1 MDSWLTYSDFKEKYP
16 DSSLTEPQFTPMA
29 IDAALFIENATRW
42 CASIAAEPEQ
52 TELLAAAPGTALVPG
67 KGPQMPVPGGWKPTE
82 EQDADDTSQKRS
94 APAGTV

>member
-52 TELLAAAPGTALVPG
+52 TELLALCQARLVALSEEVSASWDG
-67 KGPQMPVPGGWKPTE
+67 VTSVSNHGYTE
-82 EQDADDTSQKRS
+82 TITIC
-94 APAGTV
+94 PA

>member
-52 TELLAAAPGTALVPG
+52 TELLALSPG
-67 KGPQMPVPGGWKPTE
+67 
-82 EQDADDTSQKRS
+82 
-94 APAGTV
+94 PAGGPLRRGQRQLGRCDQRQQPRVH

>member
-52 TELLAAAPGTALVPG
+52 TE
-67 KGPQMPVPGGWKPTE
+67 PVSYTHL
-82 EQDADDTSQKRS
+82 DVYKRQ
-94 APAGTV
+94 P